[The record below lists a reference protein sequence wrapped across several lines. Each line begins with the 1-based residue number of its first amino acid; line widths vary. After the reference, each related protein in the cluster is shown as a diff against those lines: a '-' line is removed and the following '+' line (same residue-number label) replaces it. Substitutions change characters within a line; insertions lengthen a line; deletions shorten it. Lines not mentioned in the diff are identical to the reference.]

1 MFSEPQFDAMSD
13 YTPKG
18 VWTGTVCVA
27 INIAPLTGR
36 PLILHSCSSISFDCI
51 SSTPRQLGLP
61 ASRTV

>member
-27 INIAPLTGR
+27 INIAPLTG
-36 PLILHSCSSISFDCI
+36 
-51 SSTPRQLGLP
+51 
-61 ASRTV
+61 